1 MTAEEMAD
9 EYVRNH
15 VYYEVAKRENGA
27 EYAKEVSN
35 VTVKEAFL
43 AGLEA
48 GKDINVP
55 IKWHDLKKNPDDL
68 PRKNEKF
75 LANISIFA
83 MVQINK
89 FTNKFACYNFD
100 DKKWYSNG
108 LIINSPIAWCEIPVF
123 KG

>member
-48 GKDINVP
+48 GKNIRN
-55 IKWHDLKKNPDDL
+55 KWKH
-68 PRKNEKF
+68 EK
-75 LANISIFA
+75 LTKITE
-83 MVQINK
+83 K
-89 FTNKFACYNFD
+89 
-100 DKKWYSNG
+100 
-108 LIINSPIAWCEIPVF
+108 
-123 KG
+123 